1 MSKLYLHAWIVVLLI
16 WAPLKRNMHIT
27 TKLTSSSRKSR
38 SFSIYIMFL
47 RHAIINNNKNF
58 YFKALHDFKVTT
70 KFFISFHFPLH
81 FGFTCKTVLLIMF
94 FKNIIFCYHQ
104 SIGPWV
110 KDVFMKLEI
119 ICTSAIFLIIE
130 FQRINWYIWIEIVF
144 QYYNFQLLCNCNT
157 L

>member
-1 MSKLYLHAWIVVLLI
+1 MSKLYLHAWIVVLLM
-16 WAPLKRNMHIT
+16 WAPLKWNMHIT

-47 RHAIINNNKNF
+47 KHAIINNNKNF

-94 FKNIIFCYHQ
+94 FKNTIFCYQ
-104 SIGPWV
+104 GIGPWF
-110 KDVFMKLEI
+110 KDVYMNCI
-119 ICTSAIFLIIE
+119 ILFILVIFLYY
-130 FQRINWYIWIEIVF
+130 RIPKE
-144 QYYNFQLLCNCNT
+144 YYLT
-157 L
+157 IM

>member
-1 MSKLYLHAWIVVLLI
+1 MSKLYLHAWIVVLLM
-16 WAPLKRNMHIT
+16 WAPLKWNMHIT

-47 RHAIINNNKNF
+47 KHAIINNNKNF

-94 FKNIIFCYHQ
+94 FKNIIFCCKVLDLDSKICLWIAQ
-104 SIGPWV
+104 FFSFKFFFFIIGWH
-110 KDVFMKLEI
+110 
-119 ICTSAIFLIIE
+119 
-130 FQRINWYIWIEIVF
+130 RINWYIWIEIW
-144 QYYNFQLLCNCNT
+144 YRT
-157 L
+157 I